1 MQCQLV
7 CVDPARVHAVWPH
20 VDALIR
26 AAMVRADIGKLEPV
40 RDAVLQGR
48 SLLWLAWDGTR
59 IAAAAVTELAQTE
72 KRKFCVIVA
81 CGGADMSRWLDLL
94 KPIEAF
100 AKLEGCDAMRI
111 IGREGWAR
119 VLPGYART
127 RAVIDKPL

>member
-1 MQCQLV
+1 
-7 CVDPARVHAVWPH
+7 
-20 VDALIR
+20 
-26 AAMVRADIGKLEPV
+26 
-40 RDAVLQGR
+40 
-48 SLLWLAWDGTR
+48 
-59 IAAAAVTELAQTE
+59 
-72 KRKFCVIVA
+72 
-81 CGGADMSRWLDLL
+81 MSRWLDLL

>member
-48 SLLWLAWDGTR
+48 ALLWLAWDGTR

>member
-1 MQCQLV
+1 MTCQLV

-48 SLLWLAWDGTR
+48 ALLWLAWDGTR

-81 CGGADMSRWLDLL
+81 CGGAEMSRWLDLL